1 MIFEM
6 AGILNHF
13 RFPVWLVF
21 VIIFKL
27 SFVSLSARDIP
38 ILTERVTDEV
48 NILTVDEW
56 SSLRDRLLSIESQ
69 TSAQIFVYIIP
80 SLEGETIESYAMSV
94 AEKSGIGQKGKD
106 NGVLLLLSTGDRKVR
121 IEVGYGLE
129 DTVTDVYCNRIIRNV
144 MIPRFKEGNLTQGV
158 LEGTDAII
166 AILLGNA
173 DSNPNLQNEHPNGL
187 QTVVFQEETL
197 GNHFVVLILVLIVS
211 FIGFFFLKEWKY
223 FSNRHNLQKL
233 YGALVLIGLF
243 IFAWQAL
250 TILSFFC
257 LFAFNIYLLYYYEG
271 KYSYPISIGSLL
283 LWVPILKLIFAWEYF
298 SIYLLVGIFSGILLA
313 FKFFNDDVVLEP
325 LRGFAKRLQTG
336 LGGLFVHFLAVISLS
351 LPIFLISLGY
361 SVQQSLSIYGIV
373 LLSIYGLG
381 FRILGYRLKYYLF
394 GIGGWFVY
402 ELLLAILPIS
412 KDSNVQISFATMI
425 QFFQTFLFIV
435 PAFLIALYWEVE
447 SWKIRILKYAVITIL
462 WTCTYHIPYFLGWNE
477 VWDSFLFF
485 VFYSLT
491 LLIHFFVLVAKES
504 GSGGGGYYSS
514 SSSSSYSSSSRS
526 YSSGSSSSS
535 GGGGGSFGG
544 GGSSGSW

>member
-1 MIFEM
+1 M

-21 VIIFKL
+21 VFIFKL

-158 LEGTDAII
+158 MEGTDAII

-197 GNHFVVLILVLIVS
+197 GNHFVVLILVLIFS

-223 FSNRHNLQKL
+223 FSNHHNLQKL
-233 YGALVLIGLF
+233 YGALVLISLF

-283 LWVPILKLIFAWEYF
+283 LWIPILKLIFAWEYF

-313 FKFFNDDVVLEP
+313 FKFFNDDVVLVP

-412 KDSNVQISFATMI
+412 KDSNLQISFATMI
-425 QFFQTFLFIV
+425 QFFQTYLFIV
-435 PAFLIALYWEVE
+435 PAFLIALYWEVG
-447 SWKIRILKYAVITIL
+447 SWKVRILKYAAITIL
-462 WTCTYHIPYFLGWNE
+462 WTCTYHIPYFLGWDE

-485 VFYSLT
+485 VFYFLT

-504 GSGGGGYYSS
+504 GSGGGGYSSSS
-514 SSSSSYSSSSRS
+514 SSSSSYSSSGSS